1 MRTIVSTQY
10 LHHHKPD
17 LATRNALNEQL
28 CLWES
33 QLPVE
38 LRWGSVFIDPVSLF
52 LKGLLHMTYQCVY
65 KAQASLQLLIV
76 YDRNLFILLYRRV
89 FLNPTPH
96 DDGQIALDAATKST
110 RIMEDLLSAHLI
122 QHAPTHL
129 YSLPYTQSYLSHRL
143 VIC

>member
-1 MRTIVSTQY
+1 MSLRTRVLMTMYLDISGRRIWCIRLRWPSWRDCVRLTLHGWMECLLMYAVRTIVSTQY

-52 LKGLLHMTYQCVY
+52 LKGLLHMTYQCV
-65 KAQASLQLLIV
+65 S
-76 YDRNLFILLYRRV
+76 
-89 FLNPTPH
+89 
-96 DDGQIALDAATKST
+96 QIPKIGAAIDS
-110 RIMEDLLSAHLI
+110 
-122 QHAPTHL
+122 
-129 YSLPYTQSYLSHRL
+129 
-143 VIC
+143 VW